1 MSWGGGNSPTI
12 YKHDPMVGH
21 PDVVATWGPLDRG
34 RDGGSGGGAAV
45 RQTVPL
51 SLDGMNLP
59 LRTGNIDRGPGQ
71 YALVEVMEAACIDN
85 RDKRYKK
92 L

>member
-1 MSWGGGNSPTI
+1 MTRWLAILMSSRRGDPSIGGGTG
-12 YKHDPMVGH
+12 DQ
-21 PDVVATWGPLDRG
+21 
-34 RDGGSGGGAAV
+34 GGGAAV